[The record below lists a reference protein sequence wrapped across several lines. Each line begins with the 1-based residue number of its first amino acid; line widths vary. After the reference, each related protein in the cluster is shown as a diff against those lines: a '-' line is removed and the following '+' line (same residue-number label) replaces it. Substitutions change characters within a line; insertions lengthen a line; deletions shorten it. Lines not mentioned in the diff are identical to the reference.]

1 MVEVVARRGSG
12 GGGAQA
18 LARVIIHEAVLK
30 GILAHATSDTTR
42 EVGGVLVG
50 SLVGEPGEHV
60 VEVSGWIAARHTEA
74 SRTSVTFTPDTWAA
88 VHEEKERRYPDERI
102 VGWYHTHPNL
112 GIFLSQHDLF
122 IHRNFFREPWQV
134 ALVVDPVREER
145 GFFVWL
151 REGDIRSVPY
161 FILAQPPGRSLLPT
175 SATRQVPAGEARQAA
190 RVQRPRQV
198 PVDLPETRRRAASLD
213 GDSKVAPATR
223 SREEAVRRLEA
234 ARAYALVQR
243 TRVDPLS
250 LLLVALTVALAVG
263 MAVTLVSLLPPVG
276 SRGVRSPSSE
286 DGPWTVQVEQVRME
300 MARSESRLEALRGEM
315 DALRLRVDQLQGGAG
330 DVRERLDSLGAGLDE
345 VRAGVEQAREE
356 LEQLRRGM
364 DELRDRA
371 VRVHVVQRGDTLWGL
386 SQRYYGS
393 PAYVNLLMRANDIPR
408 DGTMRAGRMIVVPT
422 LEGSRL

>member
-1 MVEVVARRGSG
+1 MVDVVARRGSG
-12 GGGAQA
+12 GGGPQA
-18 LARVIIHEAVLK
+18 LTQVIIHEAVLK

-60 VEVSGWIAARHTEA
+60 VQVSGWIAARHTEA

-88 VHEEKERRYPDERI
+88 VHEEKERSYPNERI

-175 SATRQVPAGEARQAA
+175 SETRQVPTAETRQTA
-190 RVQRPRQV
+190 RVQRLRQV
-198 PVDLPETRRRAASLD
+198 PADIQVTRRRPASPD
-213 GDSKVAPATR
+213 GDAKVAPATR

-243 TRVDPLS
+243 TRIDPFS

-263 MAVTLVSLLPPVG
+263 MAVTLVSLLPAMG

-286 DGPWTVQVEQVRME
+286 NGPWTVQVEQVRME
-300 MARSESRLEALRGEM
+300 MARNESRLEALRSEV
-315 DALRLRVDQLQGGAG
+315 DALRTRVEELHGGAS
-330 DVRERLDSLGAGLDE
+330 DVRERLESLGAGLDE
-345 VRAGVEQAREE
+345 VRAGVEQVREGLEE
-356 LEQLRRGM
+356 LRGGV

-371 VRVHVVQRGDTLWGL
+371 VRVHVVQRGETLWGL

-393 PAYVNLLMRANDIPR
+393 PDYVNLLMRANDIPR
-408 DGTMRAGRMIVVPT
+408 DGTMRAGRMIVVPRV
-422 LEGSRL
+422 EGSRL